1 MENSIG
7 KQLCFHQVLALWR
20 KLNVLLIKDVFQ
32 DLDEMDT
39 LALKQEE
46 EQKNKEHEAALTLA
60 FNLTPDSNG
69 DLQIDGPIKEILE
82 PNLGANHPL
91 LDLFQ
96 CCCIQ
101 QFCLLTQ
108 NTLNEV

>member
-1 MENSIG
+1 M
-7 KQLCFHQVLALWR
+7 ALWR

-69 DLQIDGPIKEILE
+69 DLQIDGPIKEILD

-91 LDLFQ
+91 LDLF
-96 CCCIQ
+96 
-101 QFCLLTQ
+101 
-108 NTLNEV
+108 